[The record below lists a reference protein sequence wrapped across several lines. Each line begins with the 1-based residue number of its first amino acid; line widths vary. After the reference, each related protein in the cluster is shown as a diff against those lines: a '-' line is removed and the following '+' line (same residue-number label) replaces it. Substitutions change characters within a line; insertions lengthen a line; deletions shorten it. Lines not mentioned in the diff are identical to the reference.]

1 MTHPLQA
8 ALDVHKRPA
17 DMIALRLTMGTD
29 IHTLLLSPSNIDQTP
44 TGLSTAESFIK
55 ARTSNYLRLLAMRDG
70 RYILTD
76 LNDDSLVQN
85 RAGSIDA
92 LLDGGLRAGPG
103 GSFEDTVPTPVSI
116 PITAALDPAYFAAH
130 PDLRGVFVEML
141 TQQRVPGSR
150 GKQPGQDGYRPP
162 SYREVRTAINYYP
175 WVSPFHATH
184 RVRAQVR
191 SIVKALNGQLA
202 EGSSKWFLDGP
213 CETRHRWI
221 NGSTGDTPLAWTDRI
236 SATVMSVSQSAY
248 TQPITIFGR
257 DVATTTG
264 LDPDSYMIGDVLWRA
279 NLPFVY
285 TVGTVSTSGCFY
297 VLDSLPVLDTGAEG
311 LSGCANWKV
320 NAHAATFFETKPRLI
335 NRLRALVEGMSD
347 LEKANRLAAIATL
360 ENNEHASLKLV
371 MSCFANDIPLARDCV
386 EQSMLHKLA
395 RDSAYKVDYLSIQ
408 VDGDDTWRMIRNR
421 ASKAVPT
428 KGVAYLTSDIGEDL
442 NDSFSPTLGF
452 GVELRQGMIDK
463 PTSYD
468 VNLHHDRVVV
478 VRRFQ
483 VIGRTQR
490 DFVFST
496 MSTQEVAALVDDVLD
511 AIGRGTPAP
520 CYSMMLFA
528 QALAPNASN
537 VEKDVLATHAFTFH
551 RQFLAGDRGHPLYLH
566 DSLYSLRTSSFKPA
580 SSVGI
585 IAEQSASLFSQFY
598 MQHAAYIQG
607 PKTTRTIR
615 PVTVALLDDTT
626 GINI

>member
-29 IHTLLLSPSNIDQTP
+29 VHTLLLSPSNIDQTP
-44 TGLSTAESFIK
+44 TGLSSAESFIQ

-92 LLDGGLRAGPG
+92 LLDGGLKAGPG
-103 GSFEDTVPTPVSI
+103 GSFEDTVSTSVSI
-116 PITAALDPAYFAAH
+116 PGPAALDPAYFAAH
-130 PDLRGVFVEML
+130 PELRGVFIKRFIR
-141 TQQRVPGSR
+141 QYR
-150 GKQPGQDGYRPP
+150 GGYGGRPP
-162 SYREVRTAINYYP
+162 GYELVLAAIDYYA
-175 WVSPFHATH
+175 WASPFHATH

-191 SIVKALNGQLA
+191 SITSFNGTLS
-202 EGSSKWFLDGP
+202 EGSSEWFLDGP

-221 NGSTGDTPLAWTDRI
+221 DGSTGDTPQSWSDRI

-257 DVATTTG
+257 EVATTTG

-311 LSGCANWKV
+311 LSGCANWKA

-335 NRLRALVEGMSD
+335 GRLRALVEGMPD

-360 ENNEHASLKLV
+360 ETNAHASLKLV
-371 MSCFANDIPLARDCV
+371 MSCFADDIPLARDCV

-395 RDSAYKVDYLSIQ
+395 RDSAYKVNYLSIQ
-408 VDGDDTWRMIRNR
+408 VDSDDTWRMIRNR

-452 GVELRQGMIDK
+452 GVQLRQGMIDK

-468 VNLHHDRVVV
+468 INLHHDRVVV
-478 VRRFQ
+478 IRRFQ
-483 VIGRTQR
+483 CIGRSQH
-490 DFVFST
+490 DFMFNT

-511 AIGRGTPAP
+511 AIGRGTSAP

-528 QALAPNASN
+528 QALAPNASS

-566 DSLYSLRTSSFKPA
+566 DSLYSLRNSSFKPA

-607 PKTTRTIR
+607 PKITRTIR
-615 PVTVALLDDTT
+615 PATVALLDDTT